1 LPEKDINVSSFVA
14 TGSDG
19 FADAYVREHGFEAR
33 RELGQHFLRADST
46 ADRLVD
52 LVTQWQPTEILEVGA
67 GLGTLSRA
75 ILRRGY
81 RLWAIEMDDRTAPVL
96 HECRTDHVDQMRVTI
111 ADVGEVEIERSL
123 RVGAALLSILP
134 FNHDLCSRILA
145 DVFDDARH
153 LLRGIVV
160 VPESVIDTIDGHMGL
175 HCAVIGRIE
184 ADEFVPAAP
193 MTLCIASIRRTGSG
207 Q

>member
-1 LPEKDINVSSFVA
+1 VSGFVV
-14 TGSDG
+14 TSSGS
-19 FADAYVREHGFEAR
+19 FADAYVKNNGFEAR

-52 LVTQWQPTEILEVGA
+52 LVTQWQPTEILEIGA

-81 RLWAIEMDDRTAPVL
+81 HLWAIEMDARTARVL
-96 HECRTDHVDQMRVTI
+96 HECRADHIDQMRVTI

-123 RVGAALLSILP
+123 RVGAVLLSILP
-134 FNHDLCSRILA
+134 FDHDLCSGIIA
-145 DVFDDARH
+145 DVFGHARH
-153 LLRGIVV
+153 LARGIVV
-160 VPESVIDTIDGHMGL
+160 IPETVVGAISGHLGL
-175 HCAVIGRIE
+175 QCAVIGRIG

-193 MTLCIASIRRTGSG
+193 MTLCIASIRRTGSD